1 MGNVL
6 GCEGADRVEAQA
18 AGAAV
23 ERDGGQAGSLE
34 DKDTPHFPRGSLK
47 PLESSTRAICRVSF

>member
-6 GCEGADRVEAQA
+6 GCEGAERVEARA

-23 ERDGGQAGSLE
+23 EWDGGQAGSLE
-34 DKDTPHFPRGSLK
+34 DKDTPHFPEDLLN
-47 PLESSTRAICRVSF
+47 P